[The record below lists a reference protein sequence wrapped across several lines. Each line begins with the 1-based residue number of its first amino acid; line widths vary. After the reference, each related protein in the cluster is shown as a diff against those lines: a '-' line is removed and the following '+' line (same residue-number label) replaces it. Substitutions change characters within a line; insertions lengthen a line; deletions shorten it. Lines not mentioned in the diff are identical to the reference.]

1 MKTIPPDELHSVVER
16 IVAAAGTPQEGATL
30 MADHLVGSH
39 LAGHDSHG
47 VQHLSRYIG
56 QVKSGVIVPD
66 AVPEI
71 VSEVAGAV
79 LVKGNWAWG
88 QITTDYMTK
97 LGIEKASTHKVAL
110 ISGVQVTH
118 IGRLGHYVEQA
129 SRAGIMIWLMTG
141 GQGVDAPLA
150 APHGGRKALFAPN
163 PMALG
168 FPTAEEHPFV
178 WDIATT
184 RVAGGK
190 IQLAHS
196 KGQELPAGWIIDKDG
211 NPSTDPDDYYDG
223 GALLPFGEH
232 KGFGLMVASEI
243 LGRILP
249 GSEEYVEDRGGGVH
263 HAKQGAALIA
273 VDAGVFTSAEQFS
286 SRTTDLMNSI
296 RAVPPR
302 TGFAEVLAPGD
313 FEHASRKKRQ
323 TEGIQIPESTWD
335 EIVETAESLGLKI

>member
-150 APHGGRKALFAPN
+150 APHGGARLC
-163 PMALG
+163 LRQ
-168 FPTAEEHPFV
+168 
-178 WDIATT
+178 T
-184 RVAGGK
+184 RWRWAS
-190 IQLAHS
+190 QLPRNTHS
-196 KGQELPAGWIIDKDG
+196 CGTSP
-211 NPSTDPDDYYDG
+211 
-223 GALLPFGEH
+223 
-232 KGFGLMVASEI
+232 
-243 LGRILP
+243 LP
-249 GSEEYVEDRGGGVH
+249 G
-263 HAKQGAALIA
+263 
-273 VDAGVFTSAEQFS
+273 
-286 SRTTDLMNSI
+286 
-296 RAVPPR
+296 
-302 TGFAEVLAPGD
+302 
-313 FEHASRKKRQ
+313 
-323 TEGIQIPESTWD
+323 
-335 EIVETAESLGLKI
+335 

>member
-47 VQHLSRYIG
+47 VQHLPRYIG

-88 QITTDYMTK
+88 QVTADYLTK
-97 LGIEKASTHKVAL
+97 LGIDKASTQKVAL

-141 GQGVDAPLA
+141 GQGVDSPLA

-196 KGQELPAGWIIDKDG
+196 KGQELPAGWIIDKHG
-211 NPSTDPDDYYDG
+211 EPSTDPDDYYDG

-243 LGRILP
+243 LGRILT
-249 GSEEYVEDRGGGVH
+249 GSEDYVQNERGGVH
-263 HAKQGAALIA
+263 HAKQGATLIA
-273 VDAGVFTSAEQFS
+273 IDAGVFSSAGQFS

-302 TGFAEVLAPGD
+302 TGFSEVLAPGD

-323 TEGIQIPESTWD
+323 TEGIDIPESTWG
-335 EIVETAESLGLKI
+335 EIVETADSLGLKV

>member
-16 IVAAAGTPQEGATL
+16 IVTAAGTPQEGATL

-47 VQHLSRYIG
+47 VQHLPRYIG

-88 QITTDYMTK
+88 QVTADYLTK
-97 LGIEKASTHKVAL
+97 LGIDKASTQKVAL

-141 GQGVDAPLA
+141 GQGVDSPLA

-196 KGQELPAGWIIDKDG
+196 KGQELPAGWIIDKHG
-211 NPSTDPDDYYDG
+211 EPSTDPDDYYDG

-249 GSEEYVEDRGGGVH
+249 GSEDYVQNERGGVH
-263 HAKQGAALIA
+263 HAKQGATLIA
-273 VDAGVFTSAEQFS
+273 IDAGVFSSAGQFS

-302 TGFAEVLAPGD
+302 TGFSEVLAPGD

-323 TEGIQIPESTWD
+323 TEGIDIPESTWG
-335 EIVETAESLGLKI
+335 EIVETADSLGLKV

>member
-1 MKTIPPDELHSVVER
+1 MKHISADELRSAVER
-16 IVAAAGTPQEGATL
+16 IVSAVGTPEVNAKL

-47 VQHLSRYIG
+47 VQHLPRYIREVRSG
-56 QVKSGVIVPD
+56 QIVPD
-66 AVPEI
+66 AMPET

-88 QITTDYMTK
+88 QVTADYMTK
-97 LGIEKASTHKVAL
+97 LGIEKASTQKVAL
-110 ISGVQVTH
+110 VSAVQVTH

-129 SRAGIMIWLMTG
+129 AEEGTMIWLMTG

-163 PMALG
+163 PMAMG

-190 IQLAHS
+190 IQLAQS
-196 KGQELPAGWIIDKDG
+196 KGQMLPEGWIIDKHG
-211 NPSTDPDDYYDG
+211 NPSTDPADYYDG

-232 KGFGLMVASEI
+232 KGFGMMVASEI
-243 LGRILP
+243 LGRILS
-249 GSEEYVEDRGGGVH
+249 GSEDYAHDGNAGVH

-273 VDAGVFTSAEQFS
+273 IDAGVFTSAEQFS
-286 SRTTDLMNSI
+286 SRTTDLMNDI
-296 RAVPPR
+296 RGIPPAK
-302 TGFAEVLAPGD
+302 GYAEVLAPGD
-313 FEHASRKKRQ
+313 FEQATREKRQ
-323 TEGIQIPESTWD
+323 SAGIEIPESTWS
-335 EIVETAESLGLKI
+335 EIVEAADSLGLTI